1 VYPRSIRPMARPR
14 VMERPAAGWV
24 ALALLVLVSTGL
36 RAWAARRVA
45 VPWIAPDEMIYGLLG
60 LSLYQH
66 GTLEILGGPTPFYT
80 ALAPVFTGWPLSVGG
95 LSFGYG
101 LLRVVQALTM
111 SLAAV
116 PVYAWTRSL
125 GARGQALAAA
135 ALTLALPGLVYSG
148 LVMTEVLFYPLLVLA
163 AWAMAAA
170 FVRPTPRAQALLVA
184 AALAAAAVRLQA
196 LILLPAFAG
205 ALVLHAVLARST
217 RTARALLPSLVA
229 MSALAAAWF
238 GWRLAAGSPLLG
250 GYAGVNEASYGAGEA
265 AKFVAFHAAAAL
277 VLTGV
282 FPVCALAVLLV
293 GGLFRGEPSEPVRAY
308 LAVAGSLLLFLV
320 VEVGVFAS
328 QHVDRLAERDLLA
341 LAPIVFVGFAV
352 WLRRGGPR
360 PYALT
365 AAIALGAAAVLLTLP
380 VKRFF
385 VDAAAPD
392 APTLIPFVRLLHL
405 TSTGAVELA
414 FFLGAGVAVL
424 V

>member
-148 LVMTEVLFYPLLVLA
+148 LVMTEVLFYPLLV
-163 AWAMAAA
+163 
-170 FVRPTPRAQALLVA
+170 A

-229 MSALAAAWF
+229 MSALAA
-238 GWRLAAGSPLLG
+238 
-250 GYAGVNEASYGAGEA
+250 
-265 AKFVAFHAAAAL
+265 
-277 VLTGV
+277 
-282 FPVCALAVLLV
+282 
-293 GGLFRGEPSEPVRAY
+293 
-308 LAVAGSLLLFLV
+308 
-320 VEVGVFAS
+320 
-328 QHVDRLAERDLLA
+328 
-341 LAPIVFVGFAV
+341 
-352 WLRRGGPR
+352 
-360 PYALT
+360 
-365 AAIALGAAAVLLTLP
+365 
-380 VKRFF
+380 
-385 VDAAAPD
+385 
-392 APTLIPFVRLLHL
+392 
-405 TSTGAVELA
+405 
-414 FFLGAGVAVL
+414 
-424 V
+424 